1 MNLVSAEKKIGKKIK
16 WQRGN
21 VKITRVGSSFSIC
34 SNQFVDDHL
43 SNFQNIANFL
53 FSDKLI
59 MKLLYNKECLTNFW
73 RCRTLFRRFIQT
85 SVENS
90 SVDVVF
96 SNGYARFS
104 IYKILEFSDG
114 SRLRKSHWQ
123 DFHFSSVSGEAST
136 FPREN

>member
-1 MNLVSAEKKIGKKIK
+1 MTEGKCQNYEGWKFIFDLLK
-16 WQRGN
+16 
-21 VKITRVGSSFSIC
+21 SIC
-34 SNQFVDDHL
+34 GRSPFKFSKHCDFFSSV
-43 SNFQNIANFL
+43 NFL
-53 FSDKLI
+53 FSNKLI
-59 MKLLYNKECLTNFW
+59 MKLLYNRDFLTNFW

-114 SRLRKSHWQ
+114 SRLRKSH
-123 DFHFSSVSGEAST
+123 
-136 FPREN
+136 